1 MNFGEIR
8 VLRFE
13 RAQCGAKAIP
23 TDLWIDASAKLF
35 VVDEEMPVIIDSFG
49 AHGSYREILLSAVM
63 VLKPASNCP
72 DCPDCPNCPQLSNY
86 PRPSLLSECPV
97 GQPTRSQGHS
107 SSSSPIFNLRW
118 TSIFGEA
125 SALGNVAD
133 RHSLLSKRLK
143 RIEIVT
149 RFDRADGPLI
159 AE

>member
-8 VLRFE
+8 VLRFK
-13 RAQCGAKAIP
+13 RPQCGPKAIP
-23 TDLWIDASAKLF
+23 TDVWIDASAKLF

-72 DCPDCPNCPQLSNY
+72 DCPDCPNCPNY
-86 PRPSLLSECPV
+86 PRPSLLSECPE

-118 TSIFGEA
+118 TVDLERPVR
-125 SALGNVAD
+125 SAMSRTDIPCFRSA
-133 RHSLLSKRLK
+133 
-143 RIEIVT
+143 
-149 RFDRADGPLI
+149 
-159 AE
+159 